1 MSKLKNLVLYLFL
14 FCCRGKAHEMSE
26 EPLFKKKKK
35 QRAVRQ
41 RKDSSEEEDLPGS
54 DPEAEETATDAASTS
69 YVNLHVGFIRQTG
82 IPL

>member
-1 MSKLKNLVLYLFL
+1 
-14 FCCRGKAHEMSE
+14 MSE

-41 RKDSSEEEDLPGS
+41 RKDSSEEKDLSGS
-54 DPEAEETATDAASTS
+54 DPEAEETATDAATTS
-69 YVNLHVGFIRQTG
+69 YVNLHVGFICQTG